1 MLQKL
6 VHKISDNTQ
15 RNSVSHQF
23 RNKRFQFFLNL
34 LQKLPKPLTIL
45 DIGGTV
51 DFWKAMNFKEPDVQI
66 ILLNLEAIENV
77 PAPFVAVKGDAT
89 QLTAFADKS
98 IDIVFSNSV
107 IEHLYTW
114 ENQQKMAS
122 EVQRVG
128 KHHFIQTPNYWFPI
142 EPHWVFPFF
151 QYFPKTLQYWLTQQ
165 FQLGHIPRKPNFT
178 DAKNQVNEI
187 RLLSK
192 KEYAVLFPQSSIYA
206 EKFAGFTKSFV
217 AYSGEWGKLV

>member
-1 MLQKL
+1 MYQKL

-23 RNKRFQFFLNL
+23 RNKRFQFFLSL
-34 LQKLPKPLTIL
+34 LRSLPKPITIL

-51 DFWKAMNFKEPDVQI
+51 EFWKAMDFNEPDVQI
-66 ILLNLEAIENV
+66 ILLNLEAIEDV
-77 PAPFVAVKGDAT
+77 PAPFVSVKGDAT
-89 QLTAFADKS
+89 NLNNFSDQS
-98 IDIVFSNSV
+98 IDMVFSNSV

-114 ENQQKMAS
+114 ENQQKMAA

-151 QYFPKTLQYWLTQQ
+151 QYFPKTFQYWLTQH
-165 FQLGHIPRKPNFT
+165 FQLGHIPRKPNYQ
-178 DAKNQVNEI
+178 DAKNQVDEI

-192 KEYAVLFPQSSIYA
+192 REYALLFPQSSIYS
-206 EKFAGFTKSFV
+206 EKFAGFNKSFV
-217 AYSGEWGKLV
+217 AYSRRMG